1 MKSQNFENFEKYKK
15 FLYFQMFAAIFFII
29 QLVIKYANKVV
40 KTHFQFPKNALC
52 IFLHAIWYQK
62 YIFYDILYGK
72 K

>member
-1 MKSQNFENFEKYKK
+1 
-15 FLYFQMFAAIFFII
+15 MFAAIFFII

-40 KTHFQFPKNALC
+40 KKHFQFPKNALC